1 MSTEFEQMSIRYKD
15 VFGSENG
22 MKVLKDLDIKGL
34 YHREIYVEESSRK
47 TDFNLGANWVIRYIH
62 SMIDKNLMDEQKQEV
77 INEGVQL

>member
-1 MSTEFEQMSIRYKD
+1 MTEIEQMSIRYKD

-22 MKVLKDLDIKGL
+22 KKVLEDLDVKGL

-47 TDFNLGANWVIRYIH
+47 TDFNLGANWIIRYIH

-77 INEGVQL
+77 INEGVKL